1 MEAIHTPLVL
11 FVPGLMP
18 KPEPAVHRKALERC
32 FIEGVRR
39 ADASVADAM
48 IESGHAFD
56 VVSWTYDFYREYRD
70 YEIDRAAIDALVAQE
85 RASEAD
91 IAEATSWR
99 RKLTIFVYRLGDRLP
114 FLIPHLANER
124 MELHLSDLR
133 RYVNNENGIADHIRE
148 MLKTPLRAAWRSGR
162 PVLLMGHSMGSVI
175 AYDSLW
181 ELSHESHDDS
191 VLDLF
196 LSMGSPLG
204 QDYLQKRI
212 RGCDRKGR
220 ERYPTNIARWVN
232 LSAVGDLTALDPD
245 LADDFGEMAELGLI
259 ERIVDERVV
268 NYFRLDGGLN
278 VHAEYGYLVNR
289 DTGRIVADWW
299 KRASG
304 SGQ

>member
-18 KPEPAVHRKALERC
+18 KPEPAVHKQALQRC

-39 ADASVADAM
+39 ADAGIADAM
-48 IESGHAFD
+48 ISSEHAFD
-56 VVSWTYDFYREYRD
+56 VVSWTYDFYREHRD
-70 YEIDRAAIDALVAQE
+70 YEIDRAAIDALVGQE

-99 RKLTIFVYRLGDRLP
+99 RRLTIRLYRLGDRLP

-133 RYVNNENGIADHIRE
+133 RYVNNDDGIADHVRE

-162 PVLLMGHSMGSVI
+162 PVLLIGHSMGSVI

-212 RGCDRKGR
+212 KGCDRTGA
-220 ERYPTNIARWVN
+220 ERYPTNIDRWIN

-245 LADDFGEMAELGLI
+245 LADDFGEMVELGLI
-259 ERIVDERVV
+259 GKIEDERVL
-268 NYFRLDGGLN
+268 NYFRLDGALN

-299 KRASG
+299 KRVG
-304 SGQ
+304 GTR